1 MSKQKEEIQL
11 ELVKRVA
18 QSNWS
23 VEDLEAVNSLLTDLY
38 IKGQD
43 QKEKD
48 RLEREKQQQ
57 IGTVTFWATDPGL
70 YPKDTVDRSIQIR
83 ADRILVLNNDVS

>member
-23 VEDLEAVNSLLTDLY
+23 VEDIEAVNSLLTDLY

-48 RLEREKQQQ
+48 KTEFEEWKAARPWN
-57 IGTVTFWATDPGL
+57 G
-70 YPKDTVDRSIQIR
+70 S
-83 ADRILVLNNDVS
+83 

>member
-23 VEDLEAVNSLLTDLY
+23 VEDLKAVDDLLTDLY
-38 IKGQD
+38 IKGQE
-43 QKEKD
+43 QTEKD
-48 RLEREKQQQ
+48 KREFEEWKAARPWN
-57 IGTVTFWATDPGL
+57 G
-70 YPKDTVDRSIQIR
+70 S
-83 ADRILVLNNDVS
+83 

>member
-1 MSKQKEEIQL
+1 MSLTKRGNMKEQKAEIQL

-23 VEDLEAVNSLLTDLY
+23 VEDLRAVDDLLTDLY

-48 RLEREKQQQ
+48 RREFEEWKAARPWN
-57 IGTVTFWATDPGL
+57 G
-70 YPKDTVDRSIQIR
+70 S
-83 ADRILVLNNDVS
+83 

>member
-1 MSKQKEEIQL
+1 MLLYVINKARNMKKQKEEIQL

-23 VEDLEAVNSLLTDLY
+23 VEDLRAVDDLLTDLY

-43 QKEKD
+43 QEEKD
-48 RLEREKQQQ
+48 KKEFEQWK
-57 IGTVTFWATDPGL
+57 ATQSSNG
-70 YPKDTVDRSIQIR
+70 S
-83 ADRILVLNNDVS
+83 

>member
-1 MSKQKEEIQL
+1 MKEQKAEIQL

-23 VEDLEAVNSLLTDLY
+23 VEDLRAVDDLLTDLY

-48 RLEREKQQQ
+48 RREFEEWKAARPWN
-57 IGTVTFWATDPGL
+57 G
-70 YPKDTVDRSIQIR
+70 S
-83 ADRILVLNNDVS
+83 

>member
-23 VEDLEAVNSLLTDLY
+23 VEDIEAVNSLLTDLY

-48 RLEREKQQQ
+48 KREFEEWKAARPCN
-57 IGTVTFWATDPGL
+57 G
-70 YPKDTVDRSIQIR
+70 S
-83 ADRILVLNNDVS
+83 